1 MKITCIATYKKH
13 HAQRGHNV

>member
-1 MKITCIATYKKH
+1 MKITCIVTYKKY